1 MYSSLYGCFR
11 YPSMLLYCLCF
22 SHRGSPLPTNFFKN
36 VYLPKAQWN
45 TKKFTKLKNWW
56 ILKSYYM
63 KSSTHGSE
71 KNILM
76 SGRYIW
82 SIWSRLHFRYHTLRN
97 SRVVGVVNAT
107 FFFVES
113 KNSYPFVFRRLRGS
127 SEIADC

>member
-1 MYSSLYGCFR
+1 MGVLDIHRCCFTAFVFPTGVHHYRLIFSKMFISLK
-11 YPSMLLYCLCF
+11 LNE
-22 SHRGSPLPTNFFKN
+22 T
-36 VYLPKAQWN
+36 Q
-45 TKKFTKLKNWW
+45 KKFTKLKNWW